1 MVASEEEALAIRKKI
16 DRGVETFSN
25 LAIKFSL
32 GPEGIRGGDL
42 GYFEEGQMPEEFDGV
57 FKLKLN
63 KISDVIQPPYGY
75 HILKV
80 IDKKPARKMEF
91 NEARKMI
98 VEKLI
103 NQKQEESFRNW
114 LSEIRSKA
122 QIEINQDMLNKI
134 L

>member
-1 MVASEEEALAIRKKI
+1 MADASLMTRSADGSTAAPAPLSSFSSARRTAENGRCTSFCSSTGDPYIPVN
-16 DRGVETFSN
+16 VETFSN

-91 NEARKMI
+91 NEARK
-98 VEKLI
+98 
-103 NQKQEESFRNW
+103 
-114 LSEIRSKA
+114 
-122 QIEINQDMLNKI
+122 
-134 L
+134 